1 MIGSSSIVARSRSHP
16 PSGASEPAG
25 GEPVFLAAK
34 RDGEALRSRS
44 DEYYREAF
52 DLFAYNYLLKPVTE
66 ETLEYV
72 MKPLKKLLC
81 NGNDDRVIHF
91 QYRARV
97 YTVRYS
103 QVSYITSSLHIVN
116 FHKTDGSILQCRGKL
131 KDFEKQLDD
140 STFLRCHQS
149 FIVNMERVTGAEN
162 DSFHIGEH
170 VIPIS
175 RSYNRNAHEKY
186 DELSEASAGI

>member
-1 MIGSSSIVARSRSHP
+1 M
-16 PSGASEPAG
+16 
-25 GEPVFLAAK
+25 
-34 RDGEALRSRS
+34 
-44 DEYYREAF
+44 
-52 DLFAYNYLLKPVTE
+52 
-66 ETLEYV
+66 
-72 MKPLKKLLC
+72 
-81 NGNDDRVIHF
+81 
-91 QYRARV
+91 
-97 YTVRYS
+97 
-103 QVSYITSSLHIVN
+103 N

-186 DELSEASAGI
+186 EEYLRLQQEYDEEEED

>member
-1 MIGSSSIVARSRSHP
+1 M
-16 PSGASEPAG
+16 
-25 GEPVFLAAK
+25 
-34 RDGEALRSRS
+34 
-44 DEYYREAF
+44 
-52 DLFAYNYLLKPVTE
+52 
-66 ETLEYV
+66 
-72 MKPLKKLLC
+72 
-81 NGNDDRVIHF
+81 
-91 QYRARV
+91 

-186 DELSEASAGI
+186 DEYLKTFSRNTRGRRKELTELYSFILDQLR

>member
-1 MIGSSSIVARSRSHP
+1 
-16 PSGASEPAG
+16 
-25 GEPVFLAAK
+25 
-34 RDGEALRSRS
+34 
-44 DEYYREAF
+44 
-52 DLFAYNYLLKPVTE
+52 
-66 ETLEYV
+66 

-81 NGNDDRVIHF
+81 NGSDDRVIHF

-186 DELSEASAGI
+186 DEYLRLQQEYDEEEED

>member
-1 MIGSSSIVARSRSHP
+1 M
-16 PSGASEPAG
+16 
-25 GEPVFLAAK
+25 
-34 RDGEALRSRS
+34 SRS

-81 NGNDDRVIHF
+81 NGSDDRVIHF

-103 QVSYITSSLHIVN
+103 QVSYIASSLHIVN

-140 STFLRCHQS
+140 STFCGV
-149 FIVNMERVTGAEN
+149 IRV
-162 DSFHIGEH
+162 
-170 VIPIS
+170 
-175 RSYNRNAHEKY
+175 
-186 DELSEASAGI
+186 L